1 MNNIDNM
8 DNRIKIAQEMVR
20 LADCNIKHYKSDI
33 AYDFA
38 ELFTNDSN
46 RFLWAIRDSGSNFA
60 AIREGWHDTMCY
72 ASIDSLNKGFFLIDV
87 EKGFIAEI
95 SKDEALA
102 L

>member
-8 DNRIKIAQEMVR
+8 DNRIKIAQEMLR
-20 LADCNIKHYKSDI
+20 LADCNIKHYKTDI

-38 ELFTNDSN
+38 ELFTNDCN
-46 RFLWAIRDSGSNFA
+46 RFLWAIRDSGSHFA

-72 ASIDSLNKGFFLIDV
+72 ASIEYLNRRFFLIDV
-87 EKGFIAEI
+87 EEGVVVEI
-95 SKDEALA
+95 SRDEALA

>member
-1 MNNIDNM
+1 MNNM

-20 LADCNIKHYKSDI
+20 LADCNIKHYKTDI

-46 RFLWAIRDSGSNFA
+46 KFLWAIRDSGTNIA

>member
-1 MNNIDNM
+1 MDNM

-20 LADCNIKHYKSDI
+20 LADDNIKYYKTDI

-38 ELFTNDSN
+38 ELFTNDCN
-46 RFLWAIRDSGSNFA
+46 RFLWAIRESGSNFA

-72 ASIDSLNKGFFLIDV
+72 ASIEYLNRSFFLIDV
-87 EKGFIAEI
+87 EEGFIVEI
-95 SKDEALA
+95 SRGEALA

>member
-1 MNNIDNM
+1 
-8 DNRIKIAQEMVR
+8 MVR
-20 LADCNIKHYKSDI
+20 LADCNIKHYKTDI

-38 ELFTNDSN
+38 ELFTKDDSK
-46 RFLWAIRDSGSNFA
+46 FLWAIRDSGSNFA

-72 ASIDSLNKGFFLIDV
+72 ASIDGLNKGFFLINV
-87 EKGFIAEI
+87 ENATIAEI

>member
-1 MNNIDNM
+1 MDNM

-20 LADCNIKHYKSDI
+20 LADDNIKHYKSDI

-38 ELFTNDSN
+38 TLFTDNSN
-46 RFLWAIRDSGSNFA
+46 RFLWAIRESGSNFA

-72 ASIDSLNKGFFLIDV
+72 ASIDYLIKGFFLIDV
-87 EKGFIAEI
+87 EEGCIVEI
-95 SKDEALA
+95 SRDEALA